1 MCSPLA
7 IALAKKCKLF
17 ILCISQDLP
26 PLSLRLKLEGFKFAH
41 NYYPNLH
48 LSFLNLLKLQQS
60 NNYLQEL
67 ILGKEDNKA
76 EAYQGAHLD
85 KGADNKDCNK
95 GKLPSTATLH
105 FSRDSSASK
114 LELASLP
121 SSSVA
126 NSLEEFA
133 SLDNNFKGVSMP

>member
-1 MCSPLA
+1 M
-7 IALAKKCKLF
+7 
-17 ILCISQDLP
+17 
-26 PLSLRLKLEGFKFAH
+26 
-41 NYYPNLH
+41 
-48 LSFLNLLKLQQS
+48 
-60 NNYLQEL
+60 
-67 ILGKEDNKA
+67 LGKKDNKA

-85 KGADNKDCNK
+85 KGVDNKDYKK
-95 GKLPSTATLH
+95 GKLPSTTMLH

-133 SLDNNFKGVSMP
+133 SLDNNFKGVSVP